1 MINDRFRVD
10 CANACRLP
18 PDLVFAA
25 RPLRKSLGLTSG
37 RHHLARPGVRASTT
51 IFSIAKQLLFV

>member
-1 MINDRFRVD
+1 MPAV
-10 CANACRLP
+10 LP

>member
-1 MINDRFRVD
+1 MPAV
-10 CANACRLP
+10 LP

-25 RPLRKSLGLTSG
+25 RPLRKSLGLTVVATIS
-37 RHHLARPGVRASTT
+37 LALAIGASTT